1 MNKLLKN
8 LARPDRPDAA
18 ALRHLATADPT
29 IPPAVMPRTGGE
41 MMNLRVSS
49 DLIDQLDTAAEVEG
63 TTRKVMVTRALAA
76 AGYRVA
82 AHDLEDRTPKKR
94 RRRAA

>member
-1 MNKLLKN
+1 
-8 LARPDRPDAA
+8 
-18 ALRHLATADPT
+18 
-29 IPPAVMPRTGGE
+29 
-41 MMNLRVSS
+41 MNLRVSS
-49 DLIDQLDTAAEVEG
+49 DVIDQLDATAETEG

-82 AHDLEDRTPKKR
+82 AHDREDRPPEKR

>member
-1 MNKLLKN
+1 
-8 LARPDRPDAA
+8 
-18 ALRHLATADPT
+18 
-29 IPPAVMPRTGGE
+29 

-49 DLIDQLDTAAEVEG
+49 DVIDQLDATAETEG

-82 AHDLEDRTPKKR
+82 AHDVGHRPPEKR

>member
-1 MNKLLKN
+1 
-8 LARPDRPDAA
+8 
-18 ALRHLATADPT
+18 
-29 IPPAVMPRTGGE
+29 

-49 DLIDQLDTAAEVEG
+49 DVIDQLDATAEAEG

-82 AHDLEDRTPKKR
+82 AHDREDRSPEKL